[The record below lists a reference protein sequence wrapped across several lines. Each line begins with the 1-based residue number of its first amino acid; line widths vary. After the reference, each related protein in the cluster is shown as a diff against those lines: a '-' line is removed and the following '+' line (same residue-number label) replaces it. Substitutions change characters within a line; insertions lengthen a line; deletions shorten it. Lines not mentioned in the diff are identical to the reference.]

1 MLKQV
6 RMTQFNEA
14 YSVEVNA
21 SVDKDTVQ
29 QFQMRDKHWKYVLVG
44 TCVADGNITFTAG
57 SSALACGDL
66 VRNIKTGTFAIS
78 VEDALVKNQNP
89 VKIGDTSYLDVVS
102 FTSSVA
108 LTNVMIIKL
117 P

>member
-14 YSVEVNA
+14 YPVEVNA
-21 SVDKDTVQ
+21 SVAKDTVH

-44 TCVADGNITFTAG
+44 TCAADGNITFTAG
-57 SSALACGDL
+57 TSALAGGDL
-66 VRNIKTGTFAIS
+66 VIPIKTGTFAIT

-89 VKIGDTSYLDVVS
+89 VEISGTSYLDIVT